1 LAGCCRLGSDL
12 QPISEFHTQDH
23 SWQLVA
29 TVEAA
34 PGALRGLDQLEDH
47 GERGLVGKAAFAA
60 NGAVAHGRERA
71 NRARID
77 GYLRAA
83 VCGQIAARLA

>member
-1 LAGCCRLGSDL
+1 M
-12 QPISEFHTQDH
+12 
-23 SWQLVA
+23 
-29 TVEAA
+29 
-34 PGALRGLDQLEDH
+34 RGLDQLEDH

-83 VCGQIAARLA
+83 VCGLIAARHA